1 MKHTPLHILISPL
14 DWGLGHASRCVQIIR
29 ILLDKGHKVSIAG
42 GGRSLEMLKAEFPHL
57 DFYHLP
63 SFSPKYASN
72 RFLVLTLLFQ
82 LPAFFKEFILENIRL
97 KRLLKVQDFDII
109 ISDNRYGFRSAKKK
123 CILITHQLMLKMP
136 RGFGWAEWPVHLLVN
151 ILLKPFN
158 SIWIPD
164 FKERFTLSG
173 DLSHKYAIPSNA
185 FFVGPLSRFENNGNL
200 AVEKTI
206 DVLVILSGAEPQRS
220 ILENSILNQL
230 VDLPYKSVIIAGKSE
245 SHSKAVVGNNIEI
258 ISFLAS
264 NELLELINQSKV
276 VVCRSGY
283 SSIMDLSILGAK
295 VILIPT
301 PGQTEQEYLA
311 SKLTR
316 TFHVVSCHQDELN
329 LRVHIPLALKGGRM
343 PNVEKNEFI
352 KTIIEQTIEN
362 AESR

>member
-1 MKHTPLHILISPL
+1 MKHASLHILISPL

-29 ILLDKGHKVSIAG
+29 ILIDKGHKVSIAG
-42 GGRSLEMLKAEFPHL
+42 SGRSLEMLKAEFPHL

-63 SFSPKYASN
+63 SFSPKYASS
-72 RFLVLTLLFQ
+72 RYLVLTLLFQ
-82 LPAFFKEFILENIRL
+82 LPAFFKEFLLENIRL

-109 ISDNRYGFRSAKKK
+109 ISDNRYGFRNAKKK

-136 RGFGWAEWPVHLLVN
+136 RGFGWAEWLVHLFVN
-151 ILLKPFN
+151 ILLKPFD

-164 FKERFTLSG
+164 FKEGFTLSG
-173 DLSHKYAIPSNA
+173 DLSHKYAIPSHA
-185 FFVGPLSRFENNGNL
+185 FFVGPLSRFENNANL

-220 ILENSILNQL
+220 IFESSILKQL
-230 VDLPYKSVIIAGKSE
+230 LELPYKSVIIAGKPE
-245 SHSKAVVGNNIEI
+245 SLSKAIVGNNIEI
-258 ISFLAS
+258 ISFLTS
-264 NELLELINQSKV
+264 NELLALINESKV

-311 SKLTR
+311 SRLTR
-316 TFHVVSCHQDELN
+316 IIDVVSCHQKELN
-329 LRVHIPLALKGGRM
+329 LSIHIPLAWKGGGM
-343 PNVEKNEFI
+343 VKVEKNEII
-352 KTIIEQTIEN
+352 KTIIEQTVEN
-362 AESR
+362 A